1 MSTNTT
7 INYRPANLVQ
17 EEFVKFQKFGLQ
29 PYDRAP
35 NDYLRFVAKVFTA
48 WRDPEDKILN
58 YDPFDDFG
66 IGSTAL
72 QATSDKSIVAYID
85 GFKTSYQFT
94 RLTTDADSTDM
105 TRADN
110 IIEETPATTFID
122 EKGETIVITKAK
134 YGEYHRFIIEPGI
147 CFVDNQLIEIT
158 ETTEWWFRVPEV
170 RDYTD
175 GNPNYELGQFI
186 VDPLNVYSLLPGMN
200 YKIILSYEY
209 ITQFESS
216 TARLQFISEAVAI
229 DEPYLLIG
237 TFTTNEF
244 GMIHQTQPVNESSMN
259 KYEDYIVKDKL
270 NPVSNQVESYFYLRD
285 INPQYLDKKF
295 MANYKNLFKHLQSQ
309 LMTVLSESQIANTFH
324 VRVMS
329 EEIDPS
335 VSSGDFV
342 WLDPIEEKWYPAEV
356 SRQIFDKV
364 NGLYLRNHRE
374 GSDLLFTSG
383 IIEVDSRYQII
394 DKENNVLRNL
404 IPGAEY
410 FLQDDLDTVQTT
422 APFID
427 LILVEDFR
435 DNPAATKYFRISTT
449 VIAKADSVKVEFMNN
464 PAGVLTDFNISKS
477 FELDYKIGEQRIPQ
491 TISWVIPLSDYGL
504 VPNIKNST
512 GTVATDNLQFKFTF
526 DMVQNSIDEEN
537 QRIINDFKANAISLT
552 VDYEYIK
559 DGAPAIEEVI
569 IRNSDLDLGTSGL
582 MDALIGPKKP
592 LMNLADAIN
601 LKTRKVYP
609 SSSLNLALDAP
620 YQDTTDVIDPGTIK
634 NELLL
639 RVNELNDIL
648 YNDTAS
654 SLGLFNKMA
663 LLNDKLT
670 KDNER
675 IGNLEEALDI
685 LKAQYQIAKID
696 FQSTATALQADI
708 STAKDNYLIQKI
720 ILDIYNSKK
729 FIAEQKRNAIQVAID
744 RLNSEIATLNT
755 NVGDV
760 ANIISSITALISTA
774 DARIIALNAVI
785 TGLNA
790 DIANLET
797 DIANNIID
805 IDTGITTVDGLLNDT
820 FININPNTLNY
831 KELLFRLTQGNLA
844 STEKENLYYYPFRL
858 LHNISLMNDL
868 RKNIDIQTPIVATA
882 QSDYDTITEAYLNDV
897 TNNVLTYTQQ
907 LQAINAIKVEE
918 DDLLLKKNKLLQ
930 YQSDLND
937 YTSVY
942 LDLIN
947 YRSRIDLTKVELFA
961 SFTTGPLPVSGTWPT
976 SELLTFTM
984 KMTEALPHPIS
995 FQFVYKED
1003 TQDVGTI
1010 TIPAG
1015 SLTGTFSIYLRAF
1028 PNTYLD
1034 CGIPK
1039 WKVSEYN
1046 GVTDPNET
1054 TTKIVFN
1061 LNKFN
1066 QYLVDWYRDTTLDT
1080 VESLDRQFVYSI
1092 DPGMYN
1098 LNARKPEYIMPVKTA
1113 VQLETIFEGIKNLSI
1128 DYDSYRTNSSSLQLK
1143 RNQKIVEEGNL
1154 SYVQDYKDALTTNLA
1169 SGNTTI
1175 TLYQAD
1181 ILTKTAIKTRYQSD
1195 TNPINDVL
1203 GSDKSH
1209 DVLTA
1214 EINSLIND
1222 INTITPI
1229 VNTKLALFETAK
1241 TALRVA
1247 TETALQHFIDAIAE
1261 HNGLIAELIE
1271 DKNNIFAI
1279 HRLYEDRTTLLVN
1292 IHNNLRDIAN
1302 SGVFL
1307 LPANEI
1313 VLNLFEYQDAL
1324 ENQIVE
1330 TIDYLL
1336 LLPSSI
1342 VQYTNELEFVV
1353 GTNGLQ
1359 YPMDLQPWIFI
1370 KSRGK
1375 ISPRNYPGATSV
1387 GIALNENTLILNIR
1401 HNSCPDISEMLNV
1414 YGNAVDF
1421 NDQMRAI
1428 YNYNN
1433 ASETKLKVLN
1443 SSIKLNRLQ
1452 AIINSKLF
1460 IEPVLTTRMIGGVSI
1475 STVLNSTEIDTLINL
1490 SNDAEGNELLWRLVY
1505 AKYFGSLVAEGSGK
1519 YHNPQ
1524 DIILN
1529 YSGIVSGV
1537 KGKSPS
1543 SFFDLIGNSLLNNR
1557 KDTLR
1562 LSNNTFLEKTTT
1574 LYNAVKTRLAL
1585 NEDVMKSLFWEI
1597 SSLYRE
1603 SDIIKIIM
1611 GNMPN
1616 PVIIYSSK
1624 EQSMKQKYIG
1634 LLQDSLYL
1642 SRLNIKDNPVLDH
1655 IDPFENP
1662 NLDDAASSL
1671 DDSDLAPTS
1680 TIYAAKVAADIADI
1694 ATYKADQS
1702 YEALNISLY
1711 RKYLTFY
1718 RSIQMALET
1727 SIEYYI
1733 KTKDN
1738 YAGIQSYF
1746 TNYII
1751 ELDTTYN
1758 NFYKRTNKLANVMW
1772 DVFNITEGQRLKWNY
1787 TYCVLRIM
1795 GMQKELNNTVK
1806 NNMVQ
1811 YSPINSELN
1820 ELKVKRE
1827 IALTE
1832 NRETDAAVYQV
1843 HIDAVQL
1850 RKTQFVE
1857 MLQNYIDEFNAVQRK
1872 FNATTIT
1879 LDTSPEDKIITSL
1892 YIQDPE
1898 EYNLSYAFHP
1908 VPDYTIN

>member
-1 MSTNTT
+1 MSTDTT
-7 INYRPANLVQ
+7 INYRPTNLVQ
-17 EEFVKFQKFGLQ
+17 EDFVKFQKFGLQ

-110 IIEETPATTFID
+110 IIEETPTTTFID
-122 EKGETIVITKAK
+122 EKGETVSITKAK

-175 GNPNYELGQFI
+175 GKPNFELGQFI

-270 NPVSNQVESYFYLRD
+270 NPVSNEVESYFYLRD

-324 VRVMS
+324 VRVMT

-342 WLDPIEEKWYPAEV
+342 WLDPVEEKWYPAEV

-374 GSDLLFTSG
+374 GTDLLFTSG

-394 DKENNVLRNL
+394 DRENNVLRNL

-427 LILVEDFR
+427 IISIEDYR
-435 DNPAATKYFRISTT
+435 DNPDATKYFRISTT
-449 VIAKADSVKVEFMNN
+449 VIAKADKVKVEFMNN
-464 PAGVLTDFNISKS
+464 PDGILTDFNISNT
-477 FELDYKIGEQRIPQ
+477 FEMDYKIGEQRIPQ
-491 TISWVIPLSDYGL
+491 NINWVIPVADYTK

-512 GTVATDNLQFKFTF
+512 GTISTDNLQFKFTF

-559 DGAPAIEEVI
+559 DGAPATEEVI
-569 IRNSDLDLGTSGL
+569 IRNSDLDLGTTGL
-582 MDALIGPKKP
+582 MDALIGPKQP

-601 LKTRKVYP
+601 LKANKVYS
-609 SSSLNLALDAP
+609 SSSLNLAIGDP
-620 YQDTTDVIDPGTIK
+620 YQDTTDVINSNTIK
-634 NELLL
+634 SELLL

-663 LLNDKLT
+663 LLNNKLD
-670 KDNER
+670 KDNTR

-696 FQSTATALQADI
+696 FQSTATALQTNI

-720 ILDIYNSKK
+720 ILDIYVSKK
-729 FIAEQKRNAIQVAID
+729 FIAEQKRNAIQVAIN
-744 RLNSEIATLNT
+744 RLTTEIATLNMNIVDAA
-755 NVGDV
+755 NV
-760 ANIISSITALISTA
+760 NSSITTLIA
-774 DARIIALNAVI
+774 NANAEIVNINARI

-790 DIANLET
+790 DITNLQT
-797 DIANNIID
+797 DLAVNITNIE
-805 IDTGITTVDGLLNDT
+805 TGITTVNSLLNDT
-820 FININPNTLNY
+820 FMNINPNTLNY
-831 KELLFRLTQGNLA
+831 KELLFRLTLGNLA
-844 STEKENLYYYPFRL
+844 SADKENLYYYPFRM
-858 LHNISLMNDL
+858 LHLISILNDL
-868 RKNIDIQTPIVATA
+868 RKNIDLQTPIVNTA
-882 QSDYDTITEAYLNDV
+882 QNNFDTITESYLDDV
-897 TNNVLTYTQQ
+897 SNNVLTYTQQ
-907 LQAINAIKVEE
+907 ITAINAIKAEE
-918 DDLLLKKNKLLQ
+918 NDLLLKKSKLAQ

-937 YTSVY
+937 YTGVY
-942 LDLIN
+942 LDLVT
-947 YRSRIDLTKVELFA
+947 YRSKIDLSKAELFA
-961 SFTTGPLPVSGTWPT
+961 SFTSGPLPISGTWPT

-984 KMTEALPHPIS
+984 QLTEPLPYPIS

-1015 SLTGTFSIYLRAF
+1015 SLQGTFSIYLRGF

-1034 CGIPK
+1034 CGIPR
-1039 WKVSEYN
+1039 WKISEYN
-1046 GVTDPNET
+1046 GVIDPTD
-1054 TTKIVFN
+1054 KIVFN
-1061 LNKFN
+1061 VNKFN
-1066 QYLVDWYRDTTLDT
+1066 QYLVDWYKDTTLDT
-1080 VESLDRQFVYSI
+1080 VESLDKQFIYSI
-1092 DPGMYN
+1092 DPTKYN

-1113 VQLETIFEGIKNLSI
+1113 VELETIFEGIKNLSI
-1128 DYDSYRTNSSSLQLK
+1128 EYDAYRSNTSNLSLKESSKNSEL
-1143 RNQKIVEEGNL
+1143 NNL
-1154 SYVQDYKDALTTNLA
+1154 SYYTDYKNALNTNLA

-1175 TLYQAD
+1175 TLYQAE
-1181 ILTKTAIKTRYQSD
+1181 ILAKTIIKTRYQSSIL
-1195 TNPINDVL
+1195 PITDVL
-1203 GSDKSH
+1203 GSDKSY
-1209 DVLTA
+1209 DVLTT
-1214 EINSLIND
+1214 EITDLDLNIS
-1222 INTITPI
+1222 TITPI
-1229 VNTKLALFETAK
+1229 VNSKLNDFEDAKLALK
-1241 TALRVA
+1241 TA

-1261 HNGLIAELIE
+1261 HNSLIQELKK
-1271 DKNNIFAI
+1271 DKDNIFAI

-1307 LPANEI
+1307 LPAEEI
-1313 VLNLFEYQDAL
+1313 VLKAFEYQDAL
-1324 ENQIVE
+1324 EHQIIE

-1342 VQYTNELEFVV
+1342 IQYTNELEFVV

-1359 YPMDLQPWIFI
+1359 YPTDLQPWIFI

-1401 HNSCPDISEMLNV
+1401 HNNCPDISEMLNV

-1443 SSIKLNRLQ
+1443 SSIKLNKLQ
-1452 AIINSKLF
+1452 QVINSKLY
-1460 IEPVLTTRMIGGVSI
+1460 IEPVLTTRLVSGVNI
-1475 STVLNSTEIDTLINL
+1475 STVLTATEMDTLINL

-1505 AKYFGSLVAEGSGK
+1505 AKYFGSLIAEGGGRF
-1519 YHNPQ
+1519 YNPQ

-1529 YSGIVSGV
+1529 YSGKVNGV
-1537 KGKSPS
+1537 NGKSPS
-1543 SFFDLIGNSLLNNR
+1543 SFFDLIGNSILNNQ

-1562 LSNNTFLEKTTT
+1562 LSTNTFLEKTTV
-1574 LYNAVKTRLAL
+1574 LYNAVKVRLVL
-1585 NEDVMKSLFWEI
+1585 NDTVMKALFWEI

-1603 SDIIKIIM
+1603 IDIIKIIM

-1616 PVIIYSSK
+1616 PAIIYSSK

-1634 LLQDSLYL
+1634 LLQDTLYL

-1671 DDSDLAPTS
+1671 DDSDLAPTT

-1694 ATYKADQS
+1694 ATYKTDQS

-1711 RKYLTFY
+1711 RKYLAFY
-1718 RSIQMALET
+1718 RSLKMALDT
-1727 SIEYYI
+1727 SVEYYI

-1738 YAGIQSYF
+1738 YSGIQSYF
-1746 TNYII
+1746 TTYIA
-1751 ELDTTYN
+1751 ELDSTYN
-1758 NFYKRTNKLANVMW
+1758 NFYKRTNKLPNVMW

-1787 TYCVLRIM
+1787 TYCALRIM
-1795 GMQKELNNTVK
+1795 GMQKELNNSVQ

-1811 YSPINSELN
+1811 YSPINSEIN

-1832 NRETDAAVYQV
+1832 NRDTDAAVYQV

-1850 RKTQFVE
+1850 RKNQFVE
-1857 MLQNYIDEFNAVQRK
+1857 ILQNYVDEFNAVQRK

-1879 LDTSPEDKIITSL
+1879 LETTLTLDKLITSL
-1892 YIQDPE
+1892 YIQNPD

-1908 VPDYTIN
+1908 VPNYTIN